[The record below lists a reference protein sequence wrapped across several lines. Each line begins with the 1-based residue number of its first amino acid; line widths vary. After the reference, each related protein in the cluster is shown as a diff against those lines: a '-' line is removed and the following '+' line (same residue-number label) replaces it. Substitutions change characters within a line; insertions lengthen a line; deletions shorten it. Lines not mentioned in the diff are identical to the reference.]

1 MTDAG
6 NRSGMGSGCRAGR
19 GTNPDR
25 VEYAGIDWF
34 RLIAAFFVVSIHTSP
49 LTDWNQT
56 ADFVLTRILARVAVP
71 FFLMTSGFF
80 LYLKE
85 EDGTLPFGRLA
96 AFLKKTAVLYAI
108 AILLYLP
115 LTIYNGTVQEWKY
128 IPNLLKDIV
137 FNGTLYHLWY
147 LPAAI
152 LGSCIVWL
160 LLKKGNAGQASF
172 VCLFLYL
179 IGLFGDSY
187 YGISEKI
194 PFLKAAYQNVF
205 RFSDYTRNG
214 LFYTPIFFLMGALFA
229 RQSNRKEETQRFRQI
244 SGKKCMVGLA
254 LSLSLMLV
262 EGLLLH
268 HFHLQRHDSM
278 YFLLLPVMFFLFPC
292 LLLFNK
298 GRDYRSLREL
308 SMIVYLIHPAV
319 LVAVRVFAKAAGLER
334 LLIENSFLSFLA
346 VAPGSLV
353 IAVLLVRIGNR
364 RHISKDANPI
374 HKSSN
379 PLPQTDG
386 QLIYN
391 GKGHRD
397 RAWVEICLPNLSR
410 NVEALQKVLPDGCRI
425 MAVVKANA
433 YGHGAVEVSAYLNRI
448 GVNTFAVATI
458 DEGICLRRQGV
469 NGEILILGYTPAERA
484 PELFRYRLSQTVA
497 DTEHAMELDRFG
509 KKLSVHIKVN
519 TGMNRLG
526 ESFRHAEE
534 IVSVFHCKNLIIE
547 GIFTHLCVADSR
559 RESDIDFTN
568 LQIRCFYQLLYRL
581 KSEGISIPRTH
592 VQSSYGVLN
601 YPSLSCD
608 YARIGIALYGVLS
621 TSDSRIK
628 CSLDLK
634 PVLSLKSRVTLVRSI
649 GPGEGVSY
657 GRKFI
662 AQKKTTVAVISVG
675 YADGYPRAL
684 SVGKGQVLIHG
695 RRASIIG
702 RICMDQLMADVTGIP
717 DVKRGDVVTL
727 IGRDGMEEITAE
739 EVAENA
745 GTITNELLSRLGD
758 RPERIFLDSRELS

>member
-1 MTDAG
+1 MTDTG
-6 NRSGMGSGCRAGR
+6 NECDMDSGYRAEDR
-19 GTNPDR
+19 TNPGK

-34 RLIAAFFVVSIHTSP
+34 RLIAAFLVVSIHTSP
-49 LTDWNQT
+49 LADWNQT
-56 ADFVLTRILARVAVP
+56 ADFVFTRILARVAVP

-80 LYLKE
+80 LYVKE
-85 EDGTLPFGRLA
+85 GDGALPFGRLA
-96 AFLKKTAVLYAI
+96 AFQKKTAVLYAM

-115 LTIYNGTVQEWKY
+115 LTIYNGTVQEWKVL
-128 IPNLLKDIV
+128 PNLLKDV
-137 FNGTLYHLWY
+137 FFDGTFYHLWY

-152 LGSCIVWL
+152 LGASIVWL

-172 VCLFLYL
+172 VCLLLYL

-194 PFLKAAYQNVF
+194 PFLKAVYQYVF

-214 LFYTPIFFLMGALFA
+214 LFYTPIFFLMGALYA
-229 RQSNRKEETQRFRQI
+229 RQANRKEGTQRFRQV
-244 SGKKCMVGLA
+244 SGKKCIAGLA
-254 LSLSLMLV
+254 LSFSLMLV
-262 EGLLLH
+262 EGLLLYR
-268 HFHLQRHDSM
+268 FHLQQHDSM
-278 YFLLLPVMFFLFPC
+278 YFFLLPTMFFLFPC

-298 GRDYRSLREL
+298 GKDYRSLRDL
-308 SMIVYLIHPAV
+308 SMIIYLIHPAV
-319 LVAVRVFAKAAGLER
+319 LVGIRGFAKAVGLES
-334 LLIENSFLSFLA
+334 LLIENSFLHFLTVALGSFI
-346 VAPGSLV
+346 VA
-353 IAVLLVRIGNR
+353 ALLVRIGNR
-364 RHISKDANPI
+364 RRASADAGPI
-374 HKSSN
+374 HGN
-379 PLPQTDG
+379 PDRFPQTDG
-386 QLIYN
+386 HLRSSDR
-391 GKGHRD
+391 GRRD
-397 RAWVEICLPNLSR
+397 RAWMEICLSSLR
-410 NVEALQKVLPDGCRI
+410 QNVEAFRKILPDGCRI

-433 YGHGAVEVSAYLNRI
+433 YGHGAEQVSAYLNRI

-458 DEGICLRRQGV
+458 DEGISLRRQGV

-484 PELFRYRLSQTVA
+484 SELFRYRLSQTVA
-497 DTEHAMELDRFG
+497 DAEHAMELDRFG
-509 KKLSVHIKVN
+509 KPLPVHIKVN

-526 ESFRHAEE
+526 ESFRHEEE
-534 IVSVFHCKNLIIE
+534 IASVFDCKNLIIE

-568 LQIRCFYQLLYRL
+568 LQIRCFYQLLYQL
-581 KSEGISIPRTH
+581 KSKGIPLPRTH

-621 TSDSRIK
+621 TPDPRTK
-628 CSLDLK
+628 CSMDLK
-634 PVLSLKSRVTLVRSI
+634 PVLALRSRVTLVRTI

-657 GRKFI
+657 GREFI

-684 SVGKGQVLIHG
+684 SDGKGQVLIHG
-695 RRASIIG
+695 QRASILG

-717 DVKRGDVVTL
+717 GVKRGDVVTL

-758 RPERIFLDSRELS
+758 RPERIILDS